1 MSLLNPVAPNSYQPT
16 STAYRGSAARTVQ
29 QPSQIIT
36 PAPVRR
42 LHPVSGDV
50 EARGFVLY
58 VGLDELQALTS
69 GTDLTAIVKHL
80 KKSLAEI
87 APDAETHAVVALA
100 PAGIGGRDVDVVR
113 RALKDP
119 SVVTEERPASPKV
132 VIDASR
138 GRITING
145 QNQGLTYLE
154 FQIVQHLVERAGET
168 ISRDALIDALWPT
181 LDENRPNART
191 VDVHIRRLRGKLA
204 GHEDI
209 IRTVRGLGYRFNKY
223 ADVEV
228 LEA

>member
-1 MSLLNPVAPNSYQPT
+1 MSLLNPVAPNSYQPAPAT
-16 STAYRGSAARTVQ
+16 YRGVARPAQ
-29 QPSQIIT
+29 QPSQITT

-58 VGLDELQALTS
+58 VGIDELQALAS
-69 GTDLTAIVKHL
+69 GSDLTAIVKHL
-80 KKSLAEI
+80 KRSLAEI
-87 APDAETHAVVALA
+87 APTAETHAVVALA
-100 PAGIGGRDVDVVR
+100 PSGVGGRDVDVVR

-119 SVVTEERPASPKV
+119 SVVNEDKQTAPKV

-138 GRITING
+138 GRITIDGKNR
-145 QNQGLTYLE
+145 GLTYLE
-154 FQIVQHLVERAGET
+154 FQIVQHLVEHAGET
-168 ISRDALIDALWPT
+168 INRDALIDALWPV

-191 VDVHIRRLRGKLA
+191 VDVHIRRLRSKLA

-209 IRTVRGLGYRFNKY
+209 IRTVRGLGYRFNKH

-228 LEA
+228 LGA